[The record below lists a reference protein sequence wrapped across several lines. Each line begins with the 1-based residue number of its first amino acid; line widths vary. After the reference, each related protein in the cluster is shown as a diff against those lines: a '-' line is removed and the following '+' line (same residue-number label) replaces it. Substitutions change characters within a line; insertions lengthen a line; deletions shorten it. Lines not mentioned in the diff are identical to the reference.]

1 MHELPIT
8 QSIVRICTEEAEK
21 HNLAKIDAVKIK
33 VGELS
38 GMVPEC
44 IQLYF
49 DIVSKGT
56 KAEGAELKIEKIP
69 VTALC
74 LDCGNESI
82 VNSQFDNCP
91 KCNSKNLKIIHGK
104 EFYIDS
110 LEVDD
115 GN

>member
-1 MHELPIT
+1 MHELSIT

-21 HNLAKIDAVKIK
+21 HKIAKIDAIKIK

-69 VTALC
+69 VTVVC
-74 LDCGNESI
+74 LECGSENA
-82 VNSQFDNCP
+82 VNSKFDCCP
-91 KCNSKNLKIIHGK
+91 KCKSRNLKIIHGN